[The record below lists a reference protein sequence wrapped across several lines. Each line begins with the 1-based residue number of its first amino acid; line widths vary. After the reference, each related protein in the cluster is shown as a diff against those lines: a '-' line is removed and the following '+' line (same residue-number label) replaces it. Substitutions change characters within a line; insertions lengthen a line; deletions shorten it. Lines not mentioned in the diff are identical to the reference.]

1 MVFNLESFIIKLVD
15 HPLLETWYNHLT
27 KSLSISFLTDFAI
40 NQSETTFLN
49 FRISTISIVPI
60 NFRKFSHIWLNFSGI
75 FCLENLSKRPKLEK
89 LGDEISGPLIG
100 HPISAVIILCIHF
113 FETEFDRAIFFNSIK
128 RCSKSVILKSD
139 GIVLNRMV
147 TFTMSQVH
155 VQWSLLTVPLFYH
168 FRVKMTF
175 WSLKFQF
182 GTNIFIFVH
191 PCISIH
197 SVNIVK

>member
-1 MVFNLESFIIKLVD
+1 MKILFTNVEF
-15 HPLLETWYNHLT
+15 
-27 KSLSISFLTDFAI
+27 FAFK
-40 NQSETTFLN
+40 N
-49 FRISTISIVPI
+49 P
-60 NFRKFSHIWLNFSGI
+60 
-75 FCLENLSKRPKLEK
+75 SKPPKLDK
-89 LGDEISGPLIG
+89 LGDEIFGPLIG
-100 HPISAVIILCIHF
+100 HPISAVRILWIHF
-113 FETEFDRAIFFNSIK
+113 FRNWIWSRHFFNSIK

>member
-75 FCLENLSKRPKLEK
+75 FCLEKSFKAAKIGKIKRRNFRTFYRTS
-89 LGDEISGPLIG
+89 DFSRNN
-100 HPISAVIILCIHF
+100 PIYTF
-113 FETEFDRAIFFNSIK
+113 FETEFDCANLFSIQSNVAQK
-128 RCSKSVILKSD
+128 
-139 GIVLNRMV
+139 VLSWNRMV

-155 VQWSLLTVPLFYH
+155 VQWSLLTVPLFI
-168 FRVKMTF
+168 
-175 WSLKFQF
+175 
-182 GTNIFIFVH
+182 IFE
-191 PCISIH
+191 
-197 SVNIVK
+197 

>member
-1 MVFNLESFIIKLVD
+1 MKILFTNVEF
-15 HPLLETWYNHLT
+15 
-27 KSLSISFLTDFAI
+27 FAFK
-40 NQSETTFLN
+40 NPSK
-49 FRISTISIVPI
+49 PP
-60 NFRKFSHIWLNFSGI
+60 KF
-75 FCLENLSKRPKLEK
+75 EK
-89 LGDEISGPLIG
+89 LGDEIFGPVIG
-100 HPISAVIILCIHF
+100 HPMSTVIILCIHF
-113 FETEFDRAIFFNSIK
+113 FETEFDCANLFFNSIK